1 MNSPAGGGAHNTGSG
16 GHVIFLVVVQRGD
29 PVLFN
34 SQEIK

>member
-29 PVLFN
+29 PVLFK
-34 SQEIK
+34 EIK